1 MVQRLVAVLLLRRST
16 FDPRSVF
23 AGFVMDKL
31 LLGQVCDGQIVTGA
45 GL

>member
-1 MVQRLVAVLLLRRST
+1 MDRLLLGQVCDVNIYWGRI
-16 FDPRSVF
+16 
-23 AGFVMDKL
+23 VMDRL